1 MAEIDTILGELL
13 TATGASRVTL
23 RVDGRR
29 GRRGKRGGQEGGR
42 AAVRIGR
49 ERAHNRWHPALEPV
63 ATVKPG
69 DEITLDCEDG
79 IGGQLTR
86 ESEHAD
92 AGRIDLGAAHPI
104 TGPVFVEGAEPGN
117 ALEVEFLAYEPD
129 DFGTTAVI
137 PGFGFLADLFT
148 EPYLVKWEITGGLA
162 RSEALPG

>member
-1 MAEIDTILGELL
+1 M
-13 TATGASRVTL
+13 
-23 RVDGRR
+23 
-29 GRRGKRGGQEGGR
+29 
-42 AAVRIGR
+42 RIGR

-117 ALEVEFLAYEPD
+117 ALEVEFLA
-129 DFGTTAVI
+129 FGAVVV
-137 PGFGFLADLFT
+137 PAARDRT
-148 EPYLVKWEITGGLA
+148 VVKVAGDHSLRSDRAAVEAAVGDWLNSLLRDSRA
-162 RSEALPG
+162 R

>member
-1 MAEIDTILGELL
+1 M
-13 TATGASRVTL
+13 
-23 RVDGRR
+23 
-29 GRRGKRGGQEGGR
+29 
-42 AAVRIGR
+42 RIGR

-104 TGPVFVEGAEPGN
+104 TGLLIQFDHDV
-117 ALEVEFLAYEPD
+117 
-129 DFGTTAVI
+129 VI
-137 PGFGFLADLFT
+137 APNDKQCSRLHF
-148 EPYLVKWEITGGLA
+148 
-162 RSEALPG
+162 R